1 MDLANLFVLLLNK
14 IVHVELLNVH
24 IDGVRNSLVRVELV
38 LVLSVLLFLSV
49 GVSDLLHV
57 HVLQEKGAFF
67 VLHSFE
73 EAVIS
78 L

>member
-1 MDLANLFVLLLNK
+1 MDLTDFFVLLLNE

-24 IDGVRNSLVRVELV
+24 IDGLRNILVRVELV
-38 LVLSVLLFLSV
+38 LMLSMLLFLPV
-49 GVSDLLHV
+49 GVSGLLHV
-57 HVLQEKGAFF
+57 HVLQEKRAFL

-73 EAVIS
+73 EAVVS

>member
-1 MDLANLFVLLLNK
+1 MDLTDLFVLLLNE

-24 IDGVRNSLVRVELV
+24 IDGLRNILVRVELV

-49 GVSDLLHV
+49 GVSGLLHV
-57 HVLQEKGAFF
+57 HVLQEKGAFL
-67 VLHSFE
+67 VLHSVE
-73 EAVIS
+73 EAVVS